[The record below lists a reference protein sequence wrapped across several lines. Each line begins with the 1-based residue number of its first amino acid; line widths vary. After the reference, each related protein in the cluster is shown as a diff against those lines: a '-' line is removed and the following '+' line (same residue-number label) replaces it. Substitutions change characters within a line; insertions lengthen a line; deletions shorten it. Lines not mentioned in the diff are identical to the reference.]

1 MKKNAAVYLCN
12 FTPARQREI
21 LPLCAQCGIRVRK
34 VDPADFGQQIG
45 LIAGLPEFERSQTV
59 EEAEPF
65 TEELMLMQGFDQA
78 LLDDFLNRFRQRRV
92 KSVALKAVITPTN
105 SGWTLLHLHDEIAR
119 EHEYMM
125 QQRRQSADRQ

>member
-65 TEELMLMQGFDQA
+65 TEELI
-78 LLDDFLNRFRQRRV
+78 LNRFRQRRV

-105 SGWTLLHLHDEIAR
+105 SGLTLLRLHDEIAR